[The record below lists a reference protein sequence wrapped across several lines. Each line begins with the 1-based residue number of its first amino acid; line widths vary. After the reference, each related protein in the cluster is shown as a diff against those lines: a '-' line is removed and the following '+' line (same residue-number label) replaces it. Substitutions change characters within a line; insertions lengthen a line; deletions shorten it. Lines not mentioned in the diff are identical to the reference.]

1 MAVSNRARAPCLRR
15 LLLAAVLPPP
25 ERAPPP
31 LHSHHTYKHK
41 HKHKLITH
49 RVMVLKRGSS
59 VGVSTTRSAATAR
72 SRAASTPNTRVSHS
86 MMGTL
91 EAAAP
96 PSEVGEG
103 EVGAPSLSASVLGAA
118 ACGRGVGGRGK
129 GAVGGGGGRRRWR
142 RRQCV
147 CVRRGQSHSLL
158 RTERTLSLLLVQ
170 PMLLE
175 RCERWRLQGI
185 WSAFYALGS

>member
-1 MAVSNRARAPCLRR
+1 MSNRARAPCLRR

-129 GAVGGGGGRRRWR
+129 GAVGGGGGSA
-142 RRQCV
+142 CAFGV
-147 CVRRGQSHSLL
+147 DSPTPSCAPRGPSPCCSCSPCCSSGVSGGGC
-158 RTERTLSLLLVQ
+158 RGFGAPSTL
-170 PMLLE
+170 
-175 RCERWRLQGI
+175 
-185 WSAFYALGS
+185 